1 MDNTQD
7 NVQVSQQSKISSYV
21 ASILRQDT
29 YKDVTKALNVGIN
42 ARTSLI
48 IKKMAEMAGKTEKEV
63 ASNLLEIAVDEAY
76 KTSMDE
82 LKISDEDVKKYAGK
96 IKSANRRKGK
106 KRVLRKE
113 PNTINEEV
121 SSSNETSSIG
131 S

>member
-7 NVQVSQQSKISSYV
+7 NTQVSQKSKISSYV

-29 YKDVTKALNVGIN
+29 YEDVTKALNVGIN

-76 KTSMDE
+76 KISMDE